1 MEIATFSAMKK
12 GENTITWA
20 SCNYVNLPIE
30 KPHLVRIVSKKSPF
44 KSNIQCEPSQYR
56 LKLNATSG
64 ANRPKEVPGLNTT
77 FGAIVVALLL

>member
-1 MEIATFSAMKK
+1 MEIATFSAIKK

-44 KSNIQCEPSQYR
+44 KSNI
-56 LKLNATSG
+56 
-64 ANRPKEVPGLNTT
+64 
-77 FGAIVVALLL
+77 